1 MTVRVERVFELPV
14 PPEDVW
20 SFIADPEQR
29 ARPISVVEEFEVT
42 GDRTAIWHVSLP
54 IPYVDATVT
63 VETEDVRVDDPRFVE
78 FVGKSRAMRGV
89 VEHEITETAD
99 GSRLTNRFTVEGR
112 VPGVEKYFSN
122 NLDDELDNLEDAIR
136 ESFGLAAVE
145 RAPPAEEESGDDG
158 KGKSRWN
165 PF

>member
-20 SFIADPEQR
+20 SFIADAERR
-29 ARPISVVEEFEVT
+29 ARPISVVEEYEVT

-54 IPYVDATVT
+54 IPYLDATVT
-63 VETEDVRVDDPRFVE
+63 IETEDVRVDQHRFVE
-78 FVGKSRAMRGV
+78 FVGKSRAMRV
-89 VEHEITETAD
+89 VGEHELERTES

-112 VPGVEKYFSN
+112 VPGVEKYFAD
-122 NLDDELDNLEDAIR
+122 NLDAELTNLENAIR
-136 ESFGLAAVE
+136 ESFGLSAIE
-145 RAPPAEEESGDDG
+145 RVPPEDESDDG
-158 KGKSRWN
+158 AEKKSRWN